1 MKKSLTILSL
11 LALLAAAPVIAG
23 DGHKCTAGTQDCLNM
38 MAKSLQNK
46 GLVGVDGEWDES
58 AGAFKVASFLE
69 GSGAQ
74 AAGVQTGDL
83 LVAVNGIALS
93 DGEATKA
100 DAANRAPGS
109 KATITVLRDGKKM
122 NMDVTLVG
130 MSEQQVALY
139 VGQHMLDHAVIAQ
152 AD

>member
-1 MKKSLTILSL
+1 MKKSLTVLSL
-11 LALLAAAPVIAG
+11 LALLAVAPAMAG
-23 DGHKCTAGTQDCLNM
+23 GGHKCTAGTQDCLNM
-38 MAKSLQNK
+38 MAQQMQNK
-46 GLVGVDGEWDES
+46 GLVGVDGEWDEA
-58 AGAFKVASFLE
+58 AGAFKVESFLE
-69 GSGAQ
+69 GSGAE
-74 AAGVQTGDL
+74 AAGVRTDDL

-100 DAANRAPGS
+100 DSANRAPGS
-109 KATITVLRDGKKM
+109 KASITVVRDGKKM